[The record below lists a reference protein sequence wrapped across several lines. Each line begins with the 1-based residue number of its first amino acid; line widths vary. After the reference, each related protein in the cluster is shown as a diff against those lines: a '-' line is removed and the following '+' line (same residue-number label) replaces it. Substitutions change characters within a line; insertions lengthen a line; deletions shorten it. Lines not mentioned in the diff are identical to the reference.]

1 MKGEKQRN
9 LEPQSQQATQKRRQ
23 RVTKLWSNLAK
34 KSVECVEVIFFRVFK

>member
-34 KSVECVEVIFFRVFK
+34 KVLSAKRTLFRAFT